1 MGQIRQVIPLS
12 EFTKNLDEYV
22 GILGS
27 VAEPI
32 MITRRGR
39 ALFVVQSPDS
49 FAESSDFADHAR
61 YQMWAKKEAED
72 ETPP

>member
-1 MGQIRQVIPLS
+1 MAQIRRIIPLS
-12 EFTKNLDEYV
+12 EFTKSLDEYI
-22 GILGS
+22 GILKS

-49 FAESSDFADHAR
+49 FAENSDFADHAR
-61 YQMWAKKEAED
+61 FQMWAKKEAEGD
-72 ETPP
+72 TP